1 MQTHDPEFALDGSG
15 TDPVL
20 SGLCAAMVV
29 WGAPCTIRRTDGA
42 GEPGARDRAYEVEQ
56 AFNFDMGRIA
66 LDGKAPFEKTVV
78 SSGRSVTA
86 HYPLTLTSTIAVET
100 EAVLD
105 DLVGIADAQ
114 ASCVMGNGDFVS
126 GAVALDRWHR
136 DEPAPSGEGLARVE
150 LLRAEVDLPVFAVDA
165 ALLEHVRA
173 HSRLRAYAEHVDPV
187 LTLFR
192 HFDGAYRGRHLVFCY
207 LDYIRI
213 CLESVDWADSPE
225 RLIAFKAAASGV
237 ERQKIVEAGIAASVR
252 LWFLAHA
259 ARIVLAHDEASDT
272 ERDGYIWLAG
282 YHNEMVATAASDPA
296 CRCVLDP
303 GLPAS
308 ALPS

>member
-1 MQTHDPEFALDGSG
+1 MHTHHPEFALEGAG
-15 TDPVL
+15 TGRIL
-20 SGLCAAMVV
+20 SGLCATMVV
-29 WGAPCTIRRTDGA
+29 QGLPCAIRRTGGGA
-42 GEPGARDRAYEVEQ
+42 SGARDRTHDVRD

-66 LDGKAPFEKTVV
+66 LDGKAPFDQIVV
-78 SSGRSVTA
+78 ASGSSVTA
-86 HYPLTLTSTIAVET
+86 HYPLTPTGTVAVET

-114 ASCVMGNGDFVS
+114 ASCVMGHGDFVS
-126 GAVALDRWHR
+126 GAVALDRWHE
-136 DEPAPSGEGLARVE
+136 DESSPSGEGLARAE
-150 LLRAEVDLPVFAVDA
+150 LLRSEVSLPVFAVDA

-192 HFDGAYRGRHLVFCY
+192 HFDGSYRGRHLVFCY

-237 ERQKIVEAGIAASVR
+237 ERQRIVEEGIAASVR

-259 ARIVLAHDEASDT
+259 ARIVLAHDEAPDA
-272 ERDGYIWLAG
+272 ERDSYVWLAD
-282 YHNEMVATAASDPA
+282 YHNAMVATVASDA
-296 CRCVLDP
+296 DCRCVLDP
-303 GLPAS
+303 AAQRIDILS
-308 ALPS
+308 

>member
-1 MQTHDPEFALDGSG
+1 
-15 TDPVL
+15 
-20 SGLCAAMVV
+20 MVV
-29 WGAPCTIRRTDGA
+29 QGLPCAIRRTGGGA
-42 GEPGARDRAYEVEQ
+42 SGARDRTHDVRE

-66 LDGKAPFEKTVV
+66 LDGKAPFDQIVV
-78 SSGRSVTA
+78 SSGSSVTA
-86 HYPLTLTSTIAVET
+86 HYPLTPTSTVAVEP

-114 ASCVMGNGDFVS
+114 ASCVMGHGDFVS
-126 GAVALDRWHR
+126 GAVGLDHWSR
-136 DEPAPSGEGLARVE
+136 DDPHPSGSGLAAAR
-150 LLRAEVDLPVFAVDA
+150 LLRAKVNLPVFAIDT
-165 ALLEHVRA
+165 ALFEHVRS
-173 HSRLRAYAEHVDPV
+173 HSRLHAYAEHVDPV

-192 HFDGAYRGRHLVFCY
+192 HFDGSYRGRHMVFCY

-237 ERQKIVEAGIAASVR
+237 ERQRIVEEGIAASVR

-259 ARIVLAHDEASDT
+259 ARIVLAHDEAPDA
-272 ERDGYIWLAG
+272 ERDGYVWLAE
-282 YHNEMVATAASDPA
+282 YHNTMVATVASDPD

-303 GLPAS
+303 IAQRTDTLS
-308 ALPS
+308 